1 MASVIRYFAPVRCPI
16 RMNPTMQSTRIEKN
30 VTDVCHMV
38 LDSVTE
44 DVLAVGPSPAV
55 IDGLVAVLSQ
65 HESAPTVR
73 LLATESVLKEAVSE
87 FTDASI
93 IADLVADDVLSLRT
107 SAERLDGPLL
117 LTDERVVS
125 LVTTDERAAGLA
137 TDDAEFVGA
146 ARNQYADY
154 WTDADPFNLR
164 TPPLS
169 RVQETLETEFGTEL
183 ADDFEA
189 MRIALAESEG
199 DLDEVDVSLLAA
211 ARNEALLYDISTWG
225 EGVGIASRATFSR
238 KKTRLEEG
246 GLIATEKVPIDVG
259 RPRLRLLLG
268 DDRLREADAGEVVNV
283 AAELLAVVA

>member
-1 MASVIRYFAPVRCPI
+1 
-16 RMNPTMQSTRIEKN
+16 MQPTRIEKN
-30 VTDVCHMV
+30 VTDVCRAV
-38 LDSVTE
+38 LDGVTE
-44 DVLAVGPSPAV
+44 GMLAVGPSPAV
-55 IDGLVAVLSQ
+55 IDGLVAVLAER
-65 HESAPTVR
+65 ESAPTVR

-87 FTDASI
+87 FTDASV
-93 IADLVADDVLSLRT
+93 IADLVADDALSLRT
-107 SAERLDGPLL
+107 SVERLDGPLL

-146 ARNQYADY
+146 ARNEYADY

-169 RVQETLETEFGTEL
+169 RVQETLETEFGAEL

-211 ARNEALLYDISTWG
+211 ARSEALLYDISTWG
-225 EGVGIASRATFSR
+225 ESVGLASRATFSR
-238 KKTRLEEG
+238 KKTHLEER
-246 GLIATEKVPIDVG
+246 GLITTEKVPIDVG

-268 DDRLREADAGEVVNV
+268 DDRLREADAVEVVAV
-283 AAELLAVVA
+283 AAELLAAVQ

>member
-1 MASVIRYFAPVRCPI
+1 MQPT
-16 RMNPTMQSTRIEKN
+16 RMEKN
-30 VTDVCHMV
+30 VTDLCRAV
-38 LDSVTE
+38 LDGVAE
-44 DVLAVGPSPAV
+44 ELLAVGPSPAV
-55 IDGLVAVLSQ
+55 VDGLVAVLGER
-65 HESAPTVR
+65 ESVPTVR

-87 FTDASI
+87 FTDASA
-93 IADLVADDVLSLRT
+93 IADLVADETLSLRT

-125 LVTTDERAAGLA
+125 LVLADGRAAGLV

-146 ARNQYADY
+146 ARNEYADR
-154 WTDADPFNLR
+154 WTDAEPFALR

-169 RVQETLETEFGTEL
+169 RVQESLETEFGTAM

-189 MRIALAESEG
+189 MRTALAESEG

-225 EGVGIASRATFSR
+225 ENVGVASRATFSR
-238 KKTRLEEG
+238 KKTRLEEA
-246 GLIATEKVPIDVG
+246 GLIETEKVPIDVG

-268 DDRLREADAGEVVNV
+268 DERLREADAGEMVSV
-283 AAELLAVVA
+283 AAELLAVEA